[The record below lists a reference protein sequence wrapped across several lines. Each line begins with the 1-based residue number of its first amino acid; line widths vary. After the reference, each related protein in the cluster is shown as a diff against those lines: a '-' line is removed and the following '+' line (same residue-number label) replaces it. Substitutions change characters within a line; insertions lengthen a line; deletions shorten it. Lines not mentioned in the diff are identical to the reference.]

1 VSGRASRLLALS
13 LLAVWGALVALSIV
27 LELTGALDSSDET
40 FLSVLTSGYA
50 ICGALVAARQPR
62 NPIGWMMVAVAVIL
76 VLGAMAA
83 GYVEPVDDPRD
94 RIAGDLAVS
103 YYMWAE
109 QLWIPLAGILLPLLF
124 PDGRLPSPRWRLLV
138 WLTVGAAALGVV
150 GAVFSPRLVDPSV
163 WPGLVNPSGL
173 GGTAGRVAEAA
184 GVVSAVLFVPCFFAG
199 GASVVVRLRRA
210 RGEERQQLKWFAY
223 VAAVMG
229 VALLVAGAAVLAEKA
244 GAEERT
250 WAYVVGASGWF
261 TALAM
266 ILLGVPVAVGF
277 AVFRYR
283 LYDIDV
289 VIRRTL
295 VYGVLTAAL
304 AGAYL
309 GLVLL
314 LQLVFQPLTQG
325 SDLAIAGST
334 LAVAALFR
342 PARGRIQE
350 VVDRRFYR
358 RRYDAARTLE
368 GFSARLREEVDLDS
382 LSADLRSVVRE
393 TVQPAHVSLWLR
405 EAGR

>member
-1 VSGRASRLLALS
+1 
-13 LLAVWGALVALSIV
+13 
-27 LELTGALDSSDET
+27 
-40 FLSVLTSGYA
+40 
-50 ICGALVAARQPR
+50 
-62 NPIGWMMVAVAVIL
+62 
-76 VLGAMAA
+76 
-83 GYVEPVDDPRD
+83 
-94 RIAGDLAVS
+94 
-103 YYMWAE
+103 
-109 QLWIPLAGILLPLLF
+109 
-124 PDGRLPSPRWRLLV
+124 
-138 WLTVGAAALGVV
+138 
-150 GAVFSPRLVDPSV
+150 
-163 WPGLVNPSGL
+163 
-173 GGTAGRVAEAA
+173 
-184 GVVSAVLFVPCFFAG
+184 VSAVLFVPCFFAG